1 MFAEDIL
8 YECFYLRNQSK
19 PTVILA
25 MNDIFYHS
33 TVDLK
38 FSNKINVIQEHVR
51 VFCTEIGIKRFNLF
65 LAFTLVFT
73 KSYPFVSPCLFEKK
87 FLLCR
92 HYIFMLSISAV
103 IKIKYSPFQ
112 FCFNL
117 KTISIGY
124 FTSCNN
130 F

>member
-38 FSNKINVIQEHVR
+38 FSNKINVIQNMCVYFAQKLES
-51 VFCTEIGIKRFNLF
+51 N
-65 LAFTLVFT
+65 A
-73 KSYPFVSPCLFEKK
+73 
-87 FLLCR
+87 
-92 HYIFMLSISAV
+92 SI
-103 IKIKYSPFQ
+103 
-112 FCFNL
+112 CF
-117 KTISIGY
+117 
-124 FTSCNN
+124 
-130 F
+130 